1 MKGLFNMGILRKWI
15 VFFLNAVKEQ
25 KIYFCLNVFLI
36 ISICLLGSF
45 STIITGNIMNLIQ
58 KFSIGDIKYKL
69 IFLLFILLLI
79 QMIYT
84 ICGIVHSNILL
95 KSNYKLKKYT
105 SRLYVDILNKMD
117 YLKMCKSDYKKS
129 LDIISNEL
137 INNTCIS
144 DSMILFKFFFSSIVS
159 FFIIGNYTLN
169 FSIWLF
175 ITLFIIF
182 LLSLLTG
189 VIRSKIYL
197 HKRNNLIGDIRE
209 ENYLANLFDNLNISR
224 EFFFFPVQKI
234 IFNKWKNKFE
244 SNNKQLV
251 KEKNKG
257 EIFNIVSI
265 CLIVIC
271 VFLYLFLIAKDSE
284 NYLFGTF
291 FIILLS
297 ILNISNNIMHLGM
310 ICNRFYISARNLS
323 EIDRLNKNLED
334 FHYTYKKDSSELI
347 EFKNVSFKYTDL
359 IILKN
364 INVQVKKGEKVGIVG
379 VNGCGKTTLIKLLC
393 GLYSPSKG
401 EINVF
406 GQNCYENLMLKK
418 DIPISIV
425 MQDFSI
431 YYGYT
436 IEENITLGKNEPNY
450 DICKELGSLQN
461 IVEKKDSIVG
471 ERFGGTDL
479 SKGQWQLVSILRAIN
494 VDKEVIVLD
503 EPTASLDPITEK
515 KIYEEFLRMNSDK
528 TIFVITHR
536 LASVKNV
543 DRILYMENG
552 TIVEDGSHIELM
564 NIENG
569 KYRCLFNEQAK
580 WYKED
585 K

>member
-69 IFLLFILLLI
+69 IFLLFVLLLI

-84 ICGIVHSNILL
+84 ICGIVHPNILL

-197 HKRNNLIGDIRE
+197 HKRNNLMGDIRE

>member
-69 IFLLFILLLI
+69 IFLLFVLLLI

-197 HKRNNLIGDIRE
+197 HKRNNLMGDIRE

>member
-69 IFLLFILLLI
+69 IFLLFVLLLI

-197 HKRNNLIGDIRE
+197 HKRNNLMGDIRE

-431 YYGYT
+431 YHGYT

>member
-36 ISICLLGSF
+36 ISICLLGSL

-69 IFLLFILLLI
+69 IFLLFVLLLI

-197 HKRNNLIGDIRE
+197 HKRNNLMGNIRE

-334 FHYTYKKDSSELI
+334 FHYTYKKGSSELI

-431 YYGYT
+431 YHGYT

-494 VDKEVIVLD
+494 ADKEVIVLD

-515 KIYEEFLRMNSDK
+515 KIYEEFLRINSNK

-543 DRILYMENG
+543 DRLLYMENG

>member
-69 IFLLFILLLI
+69 IFLLFVLLLI

-197 HKRNNLIGDIRE
+197 HKRNNLMGDIRE

-431 YYGYT
+431 YHGYT

-461 IVEKKDSIVG
+461 IAEKKDSIVG

-494 VDKEVIVLD
+494 ADKEVIVLD

>member
-69 IFLLFILLLI
+69 IFLLFVLLLI

-197 HKRNNLIGDIRE
+197 HKRNNLMGDIRE

-471 ERFGGTDL
+471 ERFEGTDL